1 MKKILIGL
9 LIATAVSSCDID
21 RLPYTSMDEE
31 NIASNP
37 DAMVTGTYAQ
47 LKAWSD
53 PMHRLGEYAGDNR

>member
-9 LIATAVSSCDID
+9 LIAAAVSSCDID

-47 LKAWSD
+47 LKAGLIRCTVLVNT
-53 PMHRLGEYAGDNR
+53 PVII